1 VADEFANKYD
11 FQENPERACS
21 FKYGLKP
28 IKRLLEQNDFTLL
41 VRAHQVQMPGYKFHQ
56 WDATNDIPTV
66 ITIFSAP
73 NYCDCYNNKA
83 AIIQIDGDNFA
94 IKNFEEVTHPY
105 HLAGD
110 LNLFEFSMPYL
121 AEKVVDMLYNILEQ
135 GVEPED
141 LKHEDDI
148 EFQSKLARS
157 LIGATDVQVMR
168 TKIQT
173 VSRLRRMYKNLI
185 ENHDALLQIKMA
197 NDGRIPR
204 GLLLAGRPA
213 IRNTLKEFE
222 LAKSLD

>member
-1 VADEFANKYD
+1 
-11 FQENPERACS
+11 
-21 FKYGLKP
+21 
-28 IKRLLEQNDFTLL
+28 
-41 VRAHQVQMPGYKFHQ
+41 M
-56 WDATNDIPTV
+56 
-66 ITIFSAP
+66 
-73 NYCDCYNNKA
+73 
-83 AIIQIDGDNFA
+83 
-94 IKNFEEVTHPY
+94 THPY